1 MRDICDRM
9 NYCMER
15 AEKGEELTIAFLGG
29 SITQGSLATEP
40 EKTYAYQV
48 FEWWCRQFPNAVF
61 HYVNGGIGGTSSHF
75 GVARAVEDVLIYQPD
90 VVFIDFSVNDDP
102 ESFFQ
107 ETYEGVLRKIIKWKS
122 VPAIMILNNVYYD
135 TGVNAQLRHNA
146 LADYYQIPYVSMKDT
161 IYKRMKNGEFTR
173 EDISPDGLHPNDRGH
188 QMVADELI
196 KKLEE
201 IRKAKKRLGQCA
213 ENKKMLKPMTDNAYE
228 NAVRLNICNC
238 QPELEGFRADT
249 EEKKGHLDF
258 FKNGWIGKKKGD
270 KLTVEIEC
278 SCLAV
283 QYRKS
288 IHQPTPVAK
297 LTIDGNQEQSWVLD
311 GNFEETWGDCLYLQ
325 RILHHD
331 TYRKHK
337 VEIEIIEAKEEDQAP
352 FYLLSFIAC

>member
-1 MRDICDRM
+1 MRNIAGRM
-9 NYCMER
+9 KACMER
-15 AEKGEELTIAFLGG
+15 AKEGEELTIAFLGG
-29 SITQGSLATEP
+29 SITQGSLAATP

-48 FEWWCRQFPNAVF
+48 YQWWCAQFPEAAF

-75 GVARAVEDVLIYQPD
+75 GAARAVEDVLIYQPD
-90 VVFIDFSVNDDP
+90 VVFVDFSVNDDP
-102 ESFFQ
+102 EPFFQ
-107 ETYEGVLRKIIKWKS
+107 ETYEGVLRKIIQWES
-122 VPAIMILNNVYYD
+122 EPAIMILNNVYYD
-135 TGVNAQLRHNA
+135 TGVNAQLQHNA
-146 LADYYQIPYVSMKDT
+146 LAEYYKIPYVSMKDT
-161 IYKRMKNGEFTR
+161 IYKRMKQGEFSR

-188 QMVADELI
+188 RMVADELI

-201 IRKAKKRLGQCA
+201 ICRAEKGPGEIREDRKIP
-213 ENKKMLKPMTDNAYE
+213 KPITDNAYE

-238 QPELEGFRADT
+238 HPRLEGFRADT

-258 FKNGWIGKKKGD
+258 FKNGWIGKKQGD
-270 KLTVEIEC
+270 RLTVEIEC

-288 IHQPTPVAK
+288 IHQPTPVAG
-297 LTIDGNQEQSWVLD
+297 LTVDGNPDQTWVLD

-331 TYRKHK
+331 TYKKHK
-337 VEIEIIEAKEEDQAP
+337 IEIEILEASEEDQAP

>member
-1 MRDICDRM
+1 MRNICDRM

-15 AEKGEELTIAFLGG
+15 ARKGEELTIAFLGG
-29 SITQGSLATEP
+29 SITQGSLATAP
-40 EKTYAYQV
+40 EKTYAYLVYQ
-48 FEWWCRQFPNAVF
+48 WWCSQFPNATF

-75 GVARAVEDVLIYQPD
+75 GAARAVEDVLMYQPD
-90 VVFIDFSVNDDP
+90 IVFIDFSVNDDP
-102 ESFFQ
+102 DSFFQ
-107 ETYEGVLRKIIKWKS
+107 ETYEGVLRKIIKWQS
-122 VPAIMILNNVYYD
+122 EPAIMILNNVYYD
-135 TGVNAQLRHNA
+135 TGINAQSQHNE
-146 LADYYQIPYVSMKDT
+146 LADYYKIPYVSMKDT
-161 IYKRMKNGEFTR
+161 IYKRIKQGEFSR
-173 EDISPDGLHPNDRGH
+173 EDISPDGLHPNDKGH

-201 IRKAKKRLGQCA
+201 ILGSEKTSEQGAAC
-213 ENKKMLKPMTDNAYE
+213 EKMLKPVTDNAYE

-238 QPELEGFRADT
+238 QPVLEGFRADT

-270 KLTVEIEC
+270 KLTLEVEC

-288 IHQPTPVAK
+288 IHQPTPIAK
-297 LTIDGNQEQSWVLD
+297 LTIDNQEQTWILD

-331 TYRKHK
+331 QYKKHK
-337 VEIEIIEAKEEDQAP
+337 VEVEIIEATGADQTP